1 MNQEIIINNSNVWI
15 TRNKAVKNRLFLQ
28 KKVMERPRFYKMFK
42 FWNWRIYIT
51 HNIRLRNREKRDY
64 MRDIFNTKCFRKHC
78 YERSG
83 HKCEIC
89 GKEITYQE
97 AQLHHILPFHKFQQ
111 FAMDER
117 NMQILCN
124 SCHNGIHTDPY
135 KEIRQMEEKAK
146 EFGINLKDYYE
157 V

>member
-1 MNQEIIINNSNVWI
+1 MVMNDIVINNSNVWI

-51 HNIRLRNREKRDY
+51 HNMRLRNREKRDY
-64 MRDIFNTKCFRKHC
+64 TRDIFNTKCFRKHC

-117 NMQILCN
+117 NMQIVQFLPQWYSHRPFQGN
-124 SCHNGIHTDPY
+124 TADGRKSKRVWY
-135 KEIRQMEEKAK
+135 SVKR
-146 EFGINLKDYYE
+146 LL
-157 V
+157 